1 MLSGSKIAA
10 LIGAILFILAA
21 TSLAT
26 PTLARETI
34 TSFTSNIIL
43 QADGSV
49 DVTETIA
56 VNVERDQ
63 INHGIYRDI
72 PTTLINDDKSRQRS
86 SLRVLQVLKDGVP
99 EPYSI
104 ENLGTGYK
112 RIRIGDADVW
122 LNQRPYTYTIHY
134 VMTRMGRFFEDHDEL
149 YWNVTG
155 NYWLF
160 PIEKVVATVQL
171 PPGATVQNA
180 VGYTGLPGSTAQ
192 NVTAARS
199 EDGRSVTFRT
209 TVTLGAFVDQ
219 SEGLTVAVSFPKGT
233 LVAPTGVTAI
243 GYWLSD
249 HRDIV
254 FPTFAVLLVL
264 LYNLFA
270 WGAVG
275 RDPAKGTII
284 PRFHAPKNF
293 SPALA
298 HYVSNMGFKQSG
310 WTAFTA
316 SIFDLGVK
324 GLIEI
329 SKPGKNLQIKVTS
342 RGPVPGLPSGESAL
356 YSYFNTE
363 GRLTI
368 DKEHGAKINEKKGE
382 FVSTIERENRLTYF
396 RNNVGYVLIGV
407 ALSALLLGIMV
418 WLEVLEPVFIIV
430 AFVAAIAIGI
440 FISVIS
446 GTRAGGIIGRII
458 SFVWIAAIGI
468 NFLGGSIEFF
478 EGLRIDTGLI
488 AAITIIVIN
497 LVFAVLMRAPT
508 VQGRAVMDELEGF
521 KMYMDTAEKNRLNLV
536 AEPPMTIS
544 RFEAILPFA
553 IALGVEK
560 PWTQHFEAELARNAV
575 SDAQAGTAYAPL
587 WYSGSDWSNTSTSFS
602 NSVSSISAG
611 MTSAMIA
618 SMPASSSS
626 SGFSGG
632 GGGGGSSGGGGGGG
646 GGGGW

>member
-1 MLSGSKIAA
+1 MLSRSKIVA
-10 LIGAILFILAA
+10 LIGAILIILTAV
-21 TSLAT
+21 T
-26 PTLARETI
+26 PALARETI
-34 TSFTSNIIL
+34 TSFTANIIL
-43 QADGSV
+43 QTDGTV

-56 VNVERDQ
+56 VNVERDE

-72 PTTLINDDKSRQRS
+72 PTTLINDDKSRLRS
-86 SLRVLQVLKDGVP
+86 SLHVLAVLRDGVP
-99 EPYSI
+99 EPYSV

-122 LNQRPYTYTIHY
+122 LDMRPYTYTIHY
-134 VMTRMGRFFEDHDEL
+134 TMTRMGRFFEDHDEL

-155 NYWLF
+155 NYWIF

-171 PPGATVQNA
+171 PPGAIVRDA
-180 VGYTGLPGSTAQ
+180 VGYTGVPGSTDA
-192 NVTAARS
+192 NVTMAQS
-199 EDGRSVTFRT
+199 ENGNSVTFRT
-209 TVTLGAFVDQ
+209 TVPLRAFSSV
-219 SEGLTVAVSFPKGT
+219 SEGLTVAVSFPKGH
-233 LVAPTGVTAI
+233 LVAATGITAL

-254 FPTFAVLLVL
+254 FPSFAVLLVL
-264 LYNLFA
+264 LYNVFA
-270 WGAVG
+270 WSAVG

-284 PRFHAPKNF
+284 PRFHPPKNF

-298 HYVSNMGFKQSG
+298 HYVSSMGFKQSG

-329 SKPGKNLQIKVTS
+329 SKPGKNLEIKVTN

-396 RNNVGYVLIGV
+396 KNNIGYVLIGV
-407 ALSALLLGIMV
+407 ALSALLLGVMV
-418 WLEVLEPVFIIV
+418 WLEVLQPVFIIV
-430 AFVAAIAIGI
+430 AIVAAIAIGI
-440 FISVIS
+440 LISVIS

-458 SFVWIAAIGI
+458 SFVWIAALGV
-468 NFLGGSIEFF
+468 NFLGGGIEFF
-478 EGLRIDTGLI
+478 QGLRIDTGLI
-488 AAITIIVIN
+488 AAITIIVVN

-508 VQGRAVMDELEGF
+508 VQGRKVMDEIEGF

-575 SDAQAGTAYAPL
+575 SDAQPGMVYSPA

-618 SMPASSSS
+618 SMPVSSSS
-626 SGFSGG
+626 SGFSG